1 MGSGAFQPEV
11 AASNTAPVGSDGES
25 LQLSRC
31 LIACAK
37 QAGGARA
44 SSQHAGGCGANQHP
58 CGQTPLTP
66 SAEPARMTA
75 WHDAEPTL
83 GTSNGVS
90 PGINKIL
97 SVGGTVKLSHLFLH
111 PSKRCHLAAPLFGG
125 ISCAQ
130 GPQGFA
136 QVSSRK
142 PAQSNASAGCCGD
155 QDGF

>member
-1 MGSGAFQPEV
+1 
-11 AASNTAPVGSDGES
+11 
-25 LQLSRC
+25 
-31 LIACAK
+31 
-37 QAGGARA
+37 
-44 SSQHAGGCGANQHP
+44 
-58 CGQTPLTP
+58 
-66 SAEPARMTA
+66 MTA
-75 WHDAEPTL
+75 WHDAEPTA

-97 SVGGTVKLSHLFLH
+97 SVGGTVQISHLFFH

-142 PAQSNASAGCCGD
+142 LAQSNASAGCCGD